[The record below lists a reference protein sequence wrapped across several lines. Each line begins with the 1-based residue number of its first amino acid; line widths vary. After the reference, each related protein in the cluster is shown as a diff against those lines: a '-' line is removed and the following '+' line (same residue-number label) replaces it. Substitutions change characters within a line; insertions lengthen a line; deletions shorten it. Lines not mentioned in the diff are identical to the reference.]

1 MRCSN
6 VYERFVSTRQKIPR
20 SSDNTC
26 PLLSLPR
33 LRTRAWK
40 SRIVDLERPCFHTV
54 LVTRSRPMNISTLH
68 TVHTPC
74 NTRIPRVFVS
84 SIVPPLIVAIDL
96 FSRSKSID
104 RTKDDVERRIL
115 FFFDLLSRLRRRG
128 RRWGSRLEP
137 LSQLPWNGFCCY
149 LKTSCRDMILEIGN
163 LKLFFLRKNFLKKRY
178 LLFAPGD
185 DYRMLALQMR
195 LTSVSYLT
203 ELP

>member
-84 SIVPPLIVAIDL
+84 SIVVPPLIVAIDL

-115 FFFDLLSRLRRRG
+115 FFFDLLSRLSKGTEMGESPRTIVPVAVE
-128 RRWGSRLEP
+128 WL
-137 LSQLPWNGFCCY
+137 L
-149 LKTSCRDMILEIGN
+149 
-163 LKLFFLRKNFLKKRY
+163 
-178 LLFAPGD
+178 LLFKD
-185 DYRMLALQMR
+185 V
-195 LTSVSYLT
+195 VSRYDT
-203 ELP
+203 RNRKFKIVFS